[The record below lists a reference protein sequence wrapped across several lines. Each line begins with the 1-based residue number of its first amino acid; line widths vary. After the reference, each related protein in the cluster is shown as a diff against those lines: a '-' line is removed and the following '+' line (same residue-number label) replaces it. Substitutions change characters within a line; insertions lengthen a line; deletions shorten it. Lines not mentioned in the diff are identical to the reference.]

1 MKVFIIILALLSIQS
16 EAKQFKPRF
25 KISRKIT
32 LKEFIKIEN
41 VGRIHSMFV
50 PAIKPDLVA
59 IK

>member
-1 MKVFIIILALLSIQS
+1 MRAFLVILALLSIQS
-16 EAKQFKPRF
+16 EAKTFKPRF

-41 VGRIHSMFV
+41 AGRIHSMFV

-59 IK
+59 VK